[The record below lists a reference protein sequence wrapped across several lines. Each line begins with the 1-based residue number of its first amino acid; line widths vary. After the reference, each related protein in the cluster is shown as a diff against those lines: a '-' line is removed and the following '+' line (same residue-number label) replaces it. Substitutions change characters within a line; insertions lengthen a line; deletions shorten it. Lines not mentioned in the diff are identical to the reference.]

1 MDMEVIKK
9 GECESCFGLIHGSRE
24 ETGRGKLKWFIGSG
38 GAAAIQNFGTV
49 YAICADND
57 S

>member
-9 GECESCFGLIHGSRE
+9 GECESCFRLIHGSGE
-24 ETGRGKLKWFIGSG
+24 ETGRGKLKWFIRSS
-38 GAAAIQNFGTV
+38 GAAAIQNFGIV

>member
-9 GECESCFGLIHGSRE
+9 GECKSCSRE
-24 ETGRGKLKWFIGSG
+24 ETCKLKWFIRSG
-38 GAAAIQNFGTV
+38 GAAAIQNFGIV